1 MTRKIRAYVE
11 MGTDHVEEILD
22 LPENWDDM
30 TQEEQDEY
38 LTETAVT
45 LQNNEAP
52 CGAEVIET
60 DE

>member
-1 MTRKIRAYVE
+1 MARKIRAYVE
-11 MGTDHVEEILD
+11 MGTNHVEEILD

-30 TQEEQDEY
+30 PQEEQDAY
-38 LTETAVT
+38 LVETAVT

-52 CGAEVIET
+52 CGAEVFET